1 MFLWPKV
8 SDTQLDT
15 FPGQTLGNEGSHQG
29 STKWGK
35 QRNPQEWL
43 KSLYSGAYF
52 PSQSAVGSV
61 ILENF
66 PDFSMSQFPGLVTL
80 TPLLGNGEKLVG
92 LGLKCTL
99 HGV

>member
-29 STKWGK
+29 STKRGK

-43 KSLYSGAYF
+43 KSLNSGAYF
-52 PSQSAVGSV
+52 PSQSAMGSV

-66 PDFSMSQFPGLVTL
+66 PDFSMSQFLGPVTL
-80 TPLLGNGEKLVG
+80 TSLLGNGEKLAG
-92 LGLKCTL
+92 LGLKSTL
-99 HGV
+99 HGI